1 MEYQCTKVQAECNRT
16 GCQQRD
22 IEIKVLKSSIYIEV
36 RNHTTGLGVSLEKE
50 EQRSKTKPWWFSTF
64 RSLKRAI
71 INRKEKANLEGKRG
85 MRNKITEVFIFYWSN

>member
-36 RNHTTGLGVSLEKE
+36 RNHATGLGVSLGKE
-50 EQRSKTKPWWFSTF
+50 SKDP
-64 RSLKRAI
+64 RL
-71 INRKEKANLEGKRG
+71 NLDDFLLL
-85 MRNKITEVFIFYWSN
+85 EV